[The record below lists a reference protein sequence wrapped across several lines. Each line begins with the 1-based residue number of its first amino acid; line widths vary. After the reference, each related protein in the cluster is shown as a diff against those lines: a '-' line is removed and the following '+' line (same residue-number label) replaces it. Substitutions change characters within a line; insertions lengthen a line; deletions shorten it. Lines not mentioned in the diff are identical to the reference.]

1 MSFIDLL
8 LMSLNN
14 LLKRKLRS
22 GLTLLGIILGAM
34 SVSITLAIG
43 NAIKSNNQ
51 KVLDSKGDLK
61 NISVSVNNMLNNTKK
76 DKDKVYLDD
85 SAIKNLKNIDGVNG
99 VWAELNIDR
108 NIVLLAGK
116 NNKYVLDNLKGVFL
130 DDIDKFGYKIL
141 SGSLPTQKSLDN
153 QKYIQVLAG
162 QYFEYNFR
170 KQNIRN
176 WNKSSR
182 YYNSPIEQYSR
193 EKYGYDQDSFV
204 LKPPFVNYQ
213 KDDMYLGIRL
223 SETQNNSDIEFSD
236 LMTGKSDTEYQNNKK
251 PKYKTYKLNVAGRL
265 DWEAVKDHNNWQV
278 QSYSSTGILIDVDLA
293 KEIINQYRKLNHITQ
308 NTSSFMGDLDENA
321 PLFTYHNVVV
331 NVKDINLV
339 EKVSQKI
346 GNLGFSPSN
355 QIEEVEKEKAR
366 TSSNQLVLGV
376 LGAITLFVA
385 SLSVANT
392 MITSMYERTKEIGV
406 MKVIGCKV
414 GNIKII
420 FLIESAILGLLGGSI
435 GMAITYYLSNFMNN
449 ITNVSDISELTGVAE
464 LLATYMSMMQY
475 DSYATVKL
483 DIALIEPSLWLY
495 IISGS
500 VLVTM
505 IAAYI
510 PARKAARI
518 SALTSIKE
526 E

>member
-8 LMSLNN
+8 LMSFNN

-22 GLTLLGIILGAM
+22 GLTLLGIILGAI

-43 NAIKSNNQ
+43 SAIKSNNK

-61 NISVSVNNMLNNTKK
+61 NISVSVNNMLNSTK
-76 DKDKVYLDD
+76 KDKVYLDD
-85 SAIKNLKNIDGVNG
+85 SAIKKLKNIEGVNG

-116 NNKYVLDNLKGVFL
+116 NNKYILDNLKGVL
-130 DDIDKFGYKIL
+130 LEDIDKFGYKIL
-141 SGSLPTQKSLDN
+141 SGSLPTQKSLDDK
-153 QKYIQVLAG
+153 KYIQVLAG
-162 QYFEYNFR
+162 QYFEYDFR

-176 WNKSSR
+176 WSKSTR
-182 YYNSPIEQYSR
+182 YSNSPIEQYNR
-193 EKYGYDQDSFV
+193 EKYEYNQDSFV
-204 LKPPFVNYQ
+204 LKPPFVQYP
-213 KDDMYLGIRL
+213 KDDIELGIRL
-223 SETQNNSDIEFSD
+223 TETQNNNDIIFSD
-236 LMTGKSDTEYQNNKK
+236 LMTGKSDTEYENSKK
-251 PKYKTYKLNVAGRL
+251 SKYKTYKLNIAGRL
-265 DWEAVKDHNNWQV
+265 NWESVKDNDDWRIQD
-278 QSYSSTGILIDVDLA
+278 YSSTGVFIDLDLA
-293 KEIINQYRKLNHITQ
+293 KEIIKEYRRLNHITQ
-308 NTSSFMGDLDENA
+308 NSSSSFMGSSDKDA
-321 PLFTYHNVVV
+321 PLFTYKNVTV
-331 NVKDINLV
+331 NVKDIDLV

-346 GNLGFSPSN
+346 GELGFSPRN
-355 QIEEVEKEKAR
+355 QIEEVEKEQAR

-385 SLSVANT
+385 ALSVANT

-435 GMAITYYLSNFMNN
+435 GMSITYYISNFMNN
-449 ITNVSDISELTGVAE
+449 ITNVSDPSELTGIAQ
-464 LLATYMSMMQY
+464 LLSTYMSMMQY
-475 DSYATVKL
+475 DRYSTVKL
-483 DIALIEPSLWLY
+483 DIALIEPSLWFY
-495 IISGS
+495 VISGS
-500 VLVTM
+500 ILVTM